1 MFLRLGRL
9 VSRGTAQICSQRW
22 IFGLAVLFMP
32 VVVFSA
38 ETYYVTGAYK
48 INGQVLPD
56 IVLKRGETYTFIVAV
71 GAVHPFWIKS
81 VRGVGSENA
90 YNDGLSANGMT
101 TGEIVFTV
109 PNDAPDTLFYNC
121 KNHSTMTGKIAV
133 IDAK

>member
-22 IFGLAVLFMP
+22 ILGLAVLFMP

-56 IVLKRGETYTFIVAV
+56 IVLQRGETYTFIVAV

-81 VRGVGSENA
+81 VQGVGSENA

-101 TGEIVFTV
+101 TGEMVFTV

-121 KNHSTMTGKIAV
+121 KNHSTMTGKITV